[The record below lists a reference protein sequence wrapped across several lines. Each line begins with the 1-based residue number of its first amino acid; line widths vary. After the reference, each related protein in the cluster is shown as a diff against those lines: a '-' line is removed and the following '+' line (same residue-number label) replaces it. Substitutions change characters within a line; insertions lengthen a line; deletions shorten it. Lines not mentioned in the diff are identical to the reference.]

1 MSTERKIAESTQ
13 ERSPRGRAGRLARR
27 GFLGTLGAGG
37 LTAASSLFGRGQPAY
52 ATYKWNCCNLAVY
65 PNISY
70 SSCSSNADYIWYC
83 SVPPLGYLHCD
94 CCEST
99 LGNYQRSAAYCH
111 YS

>member
-1 MSTERKIAESTQ
+1 MSTERTITESAQDKT
-13 ERSPRGRAGRLARR
+13 PRGLGKFARR

-37 LTAASSLFGRGQPAY
+37 LTAASTLFGRGQAAY
-52 ATYKWNCCNLAVY
+52 ATCGWNCCNLAVC

-70 SSCSSNADYIWYC
+70 DSCHTHADYIWYC
-83 SVPPLGYLHCD
+83 SVNPGGYLHCD

-99 LGNYQRSAAYCH
+99 YGGYQRSAAYCH